1 MFLVERRISLFWIV
15 LGQTR
20 MSTSLQLLP
29 GPVSGSPHLSTIGS
43 DEWLLNIIALRNSFL
58 AGPFTD
64 RARVGTLLQQMNF
77 LMRLSLGL
85 EIQIHGSEQ
94 RGRRAKDWRSSSRIV
109 EPYWFWMAWSRSKI
123 RLAHKKDAYVS
134 LPCRRFCVSSP
145 LSIRGFAL
153 SPRGRRSLTLQI
165 TRAAQPFV
173 VTWNNCPA
181 IPVRSCSERWASR
194 EMRLSYAVPV
204 MSSVAIV
211 SLSRF

>member
-15 LGQTR
+15 HGRTR
-20 MSTSLQLLP
+20 LSTSLQSLP
-29 GPVSGSPHLSTIGS
+29 GLVSESPHSLTIGS
-43 DEWLLNIIALRNSFL
+43 EGWLLNIIVLRSSFS
-58 AGPFTD
+58 AGRFTD
-64 RARVGTLLQQMNF
+64 RAAVGALRLQMNS
-77 LMRLSLGL
+77 LTRLSTGL
-85 EIQIHGSEQ
+85 EIQTHGSER